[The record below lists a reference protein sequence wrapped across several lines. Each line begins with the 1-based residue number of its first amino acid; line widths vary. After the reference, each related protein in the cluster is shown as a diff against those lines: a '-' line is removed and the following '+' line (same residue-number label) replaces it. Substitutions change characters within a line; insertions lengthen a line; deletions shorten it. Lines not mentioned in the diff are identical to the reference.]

1 MPDQAERDSPAIGMA
16 AWNRD
21 GVLVPGSTAVRLPV
35 VTFAAP
41 AEDQALARSAPPK
54 DHRYAPRVTK
64 LFNWGGAAH
73 GDGDT
78 GALANGCA
86 AGRVLGHHVAVV
98 GAVAVAGGGG
108 HRGQPRA
115 LQRARRLVLGL
126 PDDVR
131 HAHGRGCRAAHAD
144 GDAGALANGCAAG

>member
-35 VTFAAP
+35 ATFAAP

-73 GDGDT
+73 GDGDA
-78 GALANGCA
+78 GALVSRCA
-86 AGRVLGHHVAVV
+86 AGRVLDHDVAVV
-98 GAVAVAGGGG
+98 GGVAMAGGRG
-108 HRGQPRA
+108 RSGQPRVR
-115 LQRARRLVLGL
+115 QCGRRLILVC
-126 PDDVR
+126 PM
-131 HAHGRGCRAAHAD
+131 
-144 GDAGALANGCAAG
+144 AL

>member
-35 VTFAAP
+35 ATFAAP

-64 LFNWGGAAH
+64 LFNWGGLHTVMVTLEPLPTDAPP
-73 GDGDT
+73 T
-78 GALANGCA
+78 GFWVTTLPLSVALQWL
-86 AGRVLGHHVAVV
+86 VVV
-98 GAVAVAGGGG
+98 GAAVSPASVSAAVA
-108 HRGQPRA
+108 
-115 LQRARRLVLGL
+115 
-126 PDDVR
+126 
-131 HAHGRGCRAAHAD
+131 
-144 GDAGALANGCAAG
+144 